1 MASLGSLE
9 MSPSQ
14 HLQSFPLLCLVTHP
28 IDVESASMVV
38 KPCTY
43 NIWVGILV
51 LLLPNSVTQDKL
63 LNLILLQFPLLE
75 SRGTI
80 TLGV

>member
-1 MASLGSLE
+1 
-9 MSPSQ
+9 
-14 HLQSFPLLCLVTHP
+14 
-28 IDVESASMVV
+28 MVV